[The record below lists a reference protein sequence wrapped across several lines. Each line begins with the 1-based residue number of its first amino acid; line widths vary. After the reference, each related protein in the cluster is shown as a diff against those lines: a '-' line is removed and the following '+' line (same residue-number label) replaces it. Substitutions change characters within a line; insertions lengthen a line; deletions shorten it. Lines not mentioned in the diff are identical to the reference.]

1 MLSSEEEEDKEVRR
15 RRQSGSEEDCDVTE
29 DVDDVREAGD
39 GQEEAKVDDDEDRR
53 NPQYIPKR
61 GNFYEHDDR
70 EDSEGEAG
78 SKDGKE
84 GSSKD
89 GDEGKD
95 GEPRKQRVWRS
106 EAVEKWGHDKFMELE
121 QEPKSKDELVSAYG
135 YDIRN
140 EDNAPR
146 ARRRRRYGRG
156 PNKYTRKW
164 EDMEAYGP
172 QANQARQQGGR
183 EGTGKDLKDPK
194 ERRPKGDK

>member
-1 MLSSEEEEDKEVRR
+1 MHSIAALS
-15 RRQSGSEEDCDVTE
+15 
-29 DVDDVREAGD
+29 
-39 GQEEAKVDDDEDRR
+39 R
-53 NPQYIPKR
+53 NFNLRIIYFQR

-121 QEPKSKDELVSAYG
+121 QVRSLTTFQICWLFVVVD
-135 YDIRN
+135 
-140 EDNAPR
+140 
-146 ARRRRRYGRG
+146 
-156 PNKYTRKW
+156 
-164 EDMEAYGP
+164 
-172 QANQARQQGGR
+172 
-183 EGTGKDLKDPK
+183 
-194 ERRPKGDK
+194 